1 MFIGQATGKTLQAN
15 LIVAATHKIG
25 NGKGLHY
32 TAHPPLANVRIS
44 WKQGQTVYVY
54 QIHKEKYY
62 ITLTPGACTLKTLQI
77 RNVMTLW

>member
-44 WKQGQTVYVY
+44 
-54 QIHKEKYY
+54 
-62 ITLTPGACTLKTLQI
+62 
-77 RNVMTLW
+77 